1 MVKVAYTFA
10 ISVVY
15 LLIRLILISKFDIV
29 NEFFFVIGTI
39 SVIAL
44 YFLKD
49 LPLLFFSIK
58 KSFNLRIIAYL
69 LSGVI
74 TTLLY
79 TMFYL
84 NFSELE
90 ATLFKEVLLLSLE
103 LHIVAVIL
111 YYLPVEI
118 YISIGRKALLPHK
131 KTV

>member
-1 MVKVAYTFA
+1 MFNVAYTFA

-15 LLIRLILISKFDIV
+15 LLIRLIVISKFDIE
-29 NEFFFVIGTI
+29 NEFFFIIGTI

-44 YFLKD
+44 YFLKE

-58 KSFNLRIIAYL
+58 KSFNQRIIAYL
-69 LSGVI
+69 LSAVI

-79 TMFYL
+79 TKFYI

-118 YISIGRKALLPHK
+118 YKSIGRKPLIPHK